1 MKSRLV
7 ASKRRSFLCTN
18 LRGRILVSTLLAVIV
33 TDAVWAQ
40 SAPAVNSPE
49 ARKAIEAGY
58 IEWAKARV
66 APDMNTIER
75 MLAPDFYF
83 QLPDRKRTRQEFID
97 SMHSLKIT
105 RFDASVLTVEPRGS
119 DWSVVIF
126 EKGEVETKDD
136 RGKTS
141 KGYIALVAR
150 DGWRKLN
157 DNQWTL
163 LSSEP
168 LGQQRWQE
176 IPPIANW

>member
-1 MKSRLV
+1 MKSRLGT
-7 ASKRRSFLCTN
+7 SIGRSFLRMN

-33 TDAVWAQ
+33 LAAAGAQ
-40 SAPAVNSPE
+40 NAPAVNSTE

-66 APDMNTIER
+66 ALDMNTIER

-83 QLPDRKRTRQEFID
+83 QLPDRKLARQDFID
-97 SMHSLKIT
+97 RMHSLKIT
-105 RFDASVLTVEPRGS
+105 RFDASVLTVESRGN

-136 RGKTS
+136 HGKTS

-168 LGQQRWQE
+168 LSQQRWQE
-176 IPPIANW
+176 IPSIANW